1 MSHALRMPLTASRL
15 QWERDG
21 LDWPHRAHSRHVL
34 AGGLHWH
41 VQVAGEGPVLLLLHG
56 TGASSHSMA
65 GLLPLLT
72 GRYTVVVPDL
82 PGHAFTEALPGAPSL
97 PAMSRALAALLAVLG
112 LAPPAL
118 VAGHSAGAAIGA
130 QLMLDGHAPARAL
143 VSINGAL
150 LPFDGLAGLLFAPL
164 ARLVGGGPMLP
175 RLVSRLVARQ
185 ARDPR
190 AMQRLVDG
198 TGSRVPPASA
208 ALYARLVQSPAHVAG
223 ALAMMSHWD
232 LRPLAEALPVL
243 LRMLAATRV
252 VDLPLALLN
261 RVAAALPVAL
271 PADASWRLAAIG
283 TYTTTFC
290 PRLKVARAFVRFH
303 CATCS
308 AETL

>member
-21 LDWPHRAHSRHVL
+21 LDWPHRAHSRQVL

-41 VQVAGEGPVLLLLHG
+41 VQVAGQGPVLLLLHG

-65 GLLPLLT
+65 GLLPLLAT
-72 GRYTVVVPDL
+72 RHTVVVPDL

-97 PAMSRALAALLAVLG
+97 PAMSRALAALLAVLD

-232 LRPLAEALPVL
+232 LRPLAEALPRLPAPLWL
-243 LRMLAATRV
+243 LASDGDRMVPPAQAQALARR
-252 VDLPLALLN
+252 LPQARCVPLPGTGHLAHEEQPSQ
-261 RVAAALPVAL
+261 VAAL
-271 PADASWRLAAIG
+271 I
-283 TYTTTFC
+283 T
-290 PRLKVARAFVRFH
+290 RAWDGG
-303 CATCS
+303 
-308 AETL
+308 